1 VIREYVQQE
10 HSSVGNSTM
19 SRTTSEVSL
28 PLSRVASYEDELS
41 DAPVPPHIPSRQER
55 RVPDI
60 RDQRHPPPVNEEQNI
75 GFEISDGIRWLEH
88 NAIFIILLL
97 VKFAWYHR
105 SGLMVIVGMFGTYLH
120 CNQTIKNQVSLK
132 NKREKKVLVLVVLF
146 LAANI
151 YFVYYV
157 FWDQQLYNCLIFQA
171 PHFTVDLW
179 NLLWSIWVTDYILRF
194 GTMALK
200 ALVAACFLFILP
212 TRKKSKYYML
222 LEYISQFYR
231 TLVSTPPWF
240 RYLSNSHNS
249 GAVFAVIITAAY
261 LMIKGGVIFARLREL
276 YRAIINFFQDPI
288 HGTTVSKDELSDS
301 ELTCAICQES
311 FNDPVML
318 KCRHIFCEDCVL
330 QWFDKQTTC
339 PLCRAPIANDPKWKD
354 GSTTTWPQL
363 F

>member
-1 VIREYVQQE
+1 MKVSRLLGMSESHEVGIELDPPSPPPRISRGVFPHRIHSRSASWSFTGGPRPGTSDLSSRVTVLNPITPLTAVIREYVQQE

-179 NLLWSIWVTDYILRF
+179 NLLWSIWVT
-194 GTMALK
+194 G
-200 ALVAACFLFILP
+200 
-212 TRKKSKYYML
+212 
-222 LEYISQFYR
+222 
-231 TLVSTPPWF
+231 
-240 RYLSNSHNS
+240 
-249 GAVFAVIITAAY
+249 
-261 LMIKGGVIFARLREL
+261 
-276 YRAIINFFQDPI
+276 
-288 HGTTVSKDELSDS
+288 
-301 ELTCAICQES
+301 
-311 FNDPVML
+311 
-318 KCRHIFCEDCVL
+318 
-330 QWFDKQTTC
+330 
-339 PLCRAPIANDPKWKD
+339 
-354 GSTTTWPQL
+354 
-363 F
+363 